1 MMRRMGT
8 DTKTRFAGVY
18 RRHRKGCAVERKRKC
33 DCRPS
38 YYGVAYDRTTGRNR
52 KTATAT
58 TPTLARD
65 LRSDLI
71 RALDSGVLTQRTD
84 LRLGEAVE
92 RFIAAARDG
101 RALNKH
107 GRRYKRRAV
116 DDLADALT
124 THALPM
130 LDHRRRL
137 SDIRRGD
144 VQQMV
149 DDLNHLSGSRIRS
162 VVNAVRSLYRWA
174 QDRELAD
181 RDPAQHVR
189 LPALD
194 SKPRE
199 RVASPAEFRRLLDA
213 LPLEDALPYALAGY
227 ASGRQQEVLTLEWAD
242 VDLAAGTVRL
252 GADAEDA
259 RKSGAALRTVP
270 VLAPLRTLLLQAH
283 IAQGRPTTGLVCRAR
298 KMQKR
303 GRLSP
308 SALRKRALVA
318 WGWEHMP
325 RERDRPAHWRKAS
338 DAALEPIGLHEA
350 RHSFASWCSAAGVP
364 PAVQSKL
371 MGHSLRLPGAAAVTA
386 VYTHAL
392 DDDLKAAREL
402 LDGFIAEREKR
413 EAVER

>member
-1 MMRRMGT
+1 MMRAMGI
-8 DTKTRFAGVY
+8 DTRTKFAGVY
-18 RRHRKGCAVERKRKC
+18 RRHRKGCAVERKHKC

-38 YYGVAYDRTTGRNR
+38 YYGVAYDRARGRNR

-92 RFIAAARDG
+92 RFIAACRDG

-137 SDIRRGD
+137 SDVRRGD

-227 ASGRQQEVLTLEWAD
+227 ASGRQQEVLTLEWPD
-242 VDLAAGTVRL
+242 VDLTEGTLRL
-252 GADAEDA
+252 GADEEDA

-283 IAQGRPTTGLVCRAR
+283 IAQGRPTAGLVCRAR

-308 SALRKRALVA
+308 SALRKRARA
-318 WGWEHMP
+318 RW
-325 RERDRPAHWRKAS
+325 A
-338 DAALEPIGLHEA
+338 DAKLEPIGLHEA
-350 RHSFASWCSAAGVP
+350 RHSFSSWCSAAGVS

-371 MGHSLRLPGAAAVTA
+371 MGHSLRLPGAAQITA